1 MNSVC
6 FYIYILHSEEHD
18 KYYVGYTSN
27 YIQRLFRHN
36 NQENF
41 NTYTSKYRPWE
52 MAAVFECGDQEGEAI
67 KTERFIKRQKSR
79 KLILQLIDPT
89 YIPTGFLA
97 HLVRVPDVRD

>member
-1 MNSVC
+1 MNSDC

-18 KYYVGYTSN
+18 KYYVGYTSS

-52 MAAVFECGDQEGEAI
+52 FAAVFECGDQEGEAI
-67 KTERFIKRQKSR
+67 KTKRFIKRQKSR